1 MHNMIS
7 WYDFQGMSLREKI
20 SLLYREGNF
29 VTAIRYYG
37 YKVNLYLINDFYVE
51 VFYNH
56 KLDKIDKIDL
66 LQRKHSR
73 MKFYYDQIRIP
84 IS

>member
-1 MHNMIS
+1 MIS
-7 WYDFQGMSLREKI
+7 WYDFQGMNLRDKI
-20 SLLYREGNF
+20 SLLYNEGDF

-37 YKVNLYLINDFYVE
+37 YKINLYLINDFYVE

-56 KLDKIDKIDL
+56 KLDRIDKIDL

-84 IS
+84 MG